1 VVRPPVDPIQACPQ
15 CRAAEK
21 KTNDPDGVAVQSL
34 IETLSSPRSPRPRR
48 KRFRL
53 WTKKDGV
60 TMSEESVR
68 QPGQSE
74 AIGASSQDGG
84 HREHAELVNGL
95 DGVLDVRG
103 GLAAAHDG
111 ANHTVHGTEP

>member
-1 VVRPPVDPIQACPQ
+1 
-15 CRAAEK
+15 
-21 KTNDPDGVAVQSL
+21 
-34 IETLSSPRSPRPRR
+34 
-48 KRFRL
+48 
-53 WTKKDGV
+53 
-60 TMSEESVR
+60 MSEESVR

-103 GLAAAHDG
+103 GGLAAAIDG
-111 ANHTVHGTEP
+111 ANHPVHGTEPCTDPHCAIQRRHGHRCPRCGPGTYDIIADLDG